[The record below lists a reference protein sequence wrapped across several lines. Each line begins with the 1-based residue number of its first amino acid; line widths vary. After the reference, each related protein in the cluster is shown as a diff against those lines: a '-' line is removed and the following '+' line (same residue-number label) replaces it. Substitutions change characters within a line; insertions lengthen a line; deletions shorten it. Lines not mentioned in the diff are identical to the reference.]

1 MKTMRERA
9 ADGLKVGDVFHTS
22 RTFTREEVDLFAKI
36 SGDYNPVHFD
46 AEFAQSRNFSAPIC
60 HGLLTASLLT
70 EIGGQI
76 GWLASSMNFQFKRP
90 VYPEQAVLCEWVITE
105 MDERGRAKASV
116 VMTNESGEVVLT
128 ADVGG
133 VVSGERQKELL
144 KKMVAAGDLHNPLRG
159 S

>member
-76 GWLASSMNFQFKRP
+76 GWLASNMNFQFKRP
-90 VYPEQAVLCEWVITE
+90 VYPEQTVTCEWTITAI
-105 MDERGRAKASV
+105 DERARAQALV
-116 VMTNESGEVVLT
+116 VMTNEAGEVVLT
-128 ADVGG
+128 AEVGG
-133 VVSGERQKELL
+133 VVSGEQQRALL
-144 KKMVAAGDLHNPLRG
+144 KKIIAAGDQHNPLRG
-159 S
+159 R

>member
-9 ADGLKVGDVFHTS
+9 AEGLKQGDTFRIS
-22 RTFTREEVDLFAKI
+22 RTFTYDEIEQFAMI

-90 VYPEQAVLCEWVITE
+90 VYPEQTVLCEWVITE

-133 VVSGERQKELL
+133 VVSGEQQKALL
-144 KKMVAAGDLHNPLRG
+144 KKMVAAGDPHNPLRG